1 MTRTLAI
8 ILLCDFDLVPSLAV
22 DVQHNGG
29 NTIYAGSVLT
39 LTCRIV
45 VFDVPANLGSGVTV
59 TTTWFGASGNPL
71 NSGVT
76 ITVNPAMGSIDTV
89 YFSTVVFNTVRTNNG
104 GTFTCQATATHSS
117 EFITDV
123 TTPGEVTI
131 SPVGECN
138 QKKCIVLR
146 ISITYT
152 INICRSHSGTDC
164 DVQYHSSSQCE
175 PLQHLYPHLH
185 CHCTNGCR

>member
-1 MTRTLAI
+1 M
-8 ILLCDFDLVPSLAV
+8 
-22 DVQHNGG
+22 QHDGG

-45 VFDVPANLGSGVTV
+45 VVDVPANLGSGVSV
-59 TTTWFGASGNPL
+59 TTAWLGASGNPL

-89 YFSTVVFNTVRTNNG
+89 YISTVVFGTVRPNND
-104 GTFTCQATATHSS
+104 GTYICRATATHSS

-123 TTPGEVTI
+123 TTPDVVTI

-138 QKKCIVLR
+138 KVC
-146 ISITYT
+146 SFE
-152 INICRSHSGTDC
+152 
-164 DVQYHSSSQCE
+164 DVHY
-175 PLQHLYPHLH
+175 L
-185 CHCTNGCR
+185 